1 MSMHAIILV
10 TAATFGPSALWT
22 ANDPFVG
29 KWKLDA
35 SRSTI
40 VDAMRVQALG
50 ANKYSFNFEG
60 APTETIVADG
70 TDQPGLPGSS
80 LSVRMENARTLTV
93 IRKQGGRVV
102 VVATWNLAPDGRT
115 LDDAFTSVQPDGSK
129 LTVDY
134 VYKRVSGTFGF
145 AGEWESTTKPLGLKL
160 ELEIQPF
167 GGKRL
172 RFVSPGSDN
181 KVTFDGQ
188 EHASASVADGVTL
201 SGRRN
206 TMRAMEY
213 AEKHRGKIERTRH
226 FELSVNGRTL
236 TEMIRIEGQTTPD
249 IFVFER
255 E

>member
-102 VVATWNLAPDGRT
+102 VSATWNLGQDDRT
-115 LDDAFTSVQPDGSK
+115 LHDAFTSFQPDGSR
-129 LTVDY
+129 LTVEY
-134 VYKRVSGTFGF
+134 VYRRASGTSGF
-145 AGEWESTTKPLGLKL
+145 PGVWESTTKPVGLKL
-160 ELEIQPF
+160 ELEIQPD
-167 GGKRL
+167 GDERL

-181 KVTFDGQ
+181 RVTFDGRDHAVAGV
-188 EHASASVADGVTL
+188 EHSMTL
-201 SGRRN
+201 SGERR
-206 TMRAMEY
+206 TMRNMDY
-213 AEKHRGKIERTRH
+213 TEKHRGKVKRTRH
-226 FELSVNGRTL
+226 FDLSGEGRTL
-236 TEMIRIEGQTTPD
+236 TETLRSDGQTTPD
-249 IFVFER
+249 IFIFER